1 MSSITVN
8 IGVFG
13 GGNYYL
19 GAGSFQQLG
28 ESFNTAKLATVNLS
42 DELDRLQ
49 MMIDTASTAENISEA
64 VDCTKNAQKREE
76 EKVEAISKAYNKL
89 EEFVAD
95 IGAVDILVSVTV
107 DLRKDDF
114 YKEYSFLKP
123 DNEKDWLEKFSDWC
137 DSAAEWLS
145 ENYESFIAVVVCV
158 IVVVVLVV
166 VTICTFGTAG
176 LVAIALYAGIAV
188 ANQLISDAMNGELS
202 SWQTYVGAI
211 AGGMVEGCLEV
222 FGLEALSGP
231 LGAGFTTFFTQNLE
245 NITGGEQRSSIAILL
260 NTGVDTGMEFLDF
273 GEMFGFGGFDFDY
286 GKMKG
291 SDVLDFFMDGIG
303 DNLVN
308 DMFGIES
315 MAGDDFE
322 VGKLFDQLTGGVSY
336 TDIFNFTADLFTGND
351 SSKKPD
357 FNINADIEINM
368 NIDFNINI
376 SIPDV
381 MTNIVTNGFT
391 IDMGAYAY

>member
-64 VDCTKNAQKREE
+64 VDCTKKAQKREE

-211 AGGMVEGCLEV
+211 AGGMVEGCLEA

-231 LGAGFTTFFTQNLE
+231 LSAGFTTFFTH
-245 NITGGEQRSSIAILL
+245 
-260 NTGVDTGMEFLDF
+260 
-273 GEMFGFGGFDFDY
+273 
-286 GKMKG
+286 
-291 SDVLDFFMDGIG
+291 FMDGIG